1 MLSSAKI
8 TLSFNNHKIL
18 RPKVTKIL
26 QIGLKFLVEANNI
39 EYGNIE
45 DRNIEFDVK

>member
-1 MLSSAKI
+1 VARPFFSRAKN
-8 TLSFNNHKIL
+8 T
-18 RPKVTKIL
+18 V
-26 QIGLKFLVEANNI
+26 GLKAEILEEVNFLVEANNI

>member
-1 MLSSAKI
+1 MTFQNI
-8 TLSFNNHKIL
+8 QNHP
-18 RPKVTKIL
+18 PKKYFQYTQEKKYWMKNV
-26 QIGLKFLVEANNI
+26 VEANNI

>member
-1 MLSSAKI
+1 VPFSESNL
-8 TLSFNNHKIL
+8 FNEQGESLVIFK
-18 RPKVTKIL
+18 
-26 QIGLKFLVEANNI
+26 VEANNI